1 MSLHEIHKKE
11 PTVATPSVYNLVAA
25 PDMWDRK
32 FRFHVSTHISIGNLG
47 NRWDAIINNLLKK
60 RSVTGLIYADK
71 GYGKTSTG
79 ISLWEAAEAKQIVTV
94 PPFVWGSLA
103 DMLTATHA
111 WVCYRLQDTRPELI
125 PDIEQKHREIVEVDE
140 ETLAQRLVQENS
152 LSYDQARNTIN
163 HLRKAGRLLEVM
175 SPHQL
180 LDYLRFTTQILLKS
194 GYNGLLMLPDE
205 FELFKTNPDISQNY
219 QNLKD
224 FIFGLYEEENFPIGC
239 VAFTYNRT
247 FADIELRA
255 SHILDRFNKPEGSQ
269 INLEQLYGQTDF
281 AKYLWEKLSGTL
293 QLSPSERNAID
304 TDVLEALGQFLRHP
318 RSRELMS
325 GPRSVV
331 RTFNRAAQ
339 RYIESSRPYS
349 IFDFCDDYLSGNIS
363 YGSQES
369 ETASAYN
376 QIIGL
381 PIVRNTT
388 DGDKIVKLLC
398 VHPEG
403 IPSECFQKYGIPE
416 QAKDVVIQEL
426 LGDHVNIKVT
436 GPALKIYRDDLLG
449 VDELNEIL
457 KMLRGTF
464 SPADKEFHR
473 AAVRA
478 FSRHILSEILTKK
491 TGASLGWV
499 ITETN
504 GNFGFHCRLDAKGTV
519 LSDYPDR
526 TLTIDVATEIL
537 SNFPT
542 SDSQFRTQ
550 FTLDT
555 TNHVDNACCIT
566 AKSLDFRFNVQQ
578 PIDAQR
584 VPEDIGKL
592 GELFLPEF
600 ITPLLLLSI
609 LDFFDDDSIV
619 SMVESA
625 KQEAEVGFLKERI
638 RNELIH
644 YFFSPE
650 IKAEA
655 HFDPVELFTD
665 FQSVTAGKDFV
676 ENVLRILIPK
686 QFPDYSAV
694 ATAAQ
699 WKRYLD
705 AYKLALSNIPTLA
718 IRRGIE
724 PMAMVNSDVPGHFG
738 LSSISAFRN
747 FNNVVGRE
755 LLRFE
760 DRTGRQVEVTSKQEQ
775 VNVLFTLHRFEK
787 RLVEQLEASSTT
799 IIVDGEVVNAI
810 TLPFVHEYAAKLGYA
825 KDEINE
831 LVDILNTRGII
842 KTKSEIGMEHLYI
855 ADVSINFSELEAK
868 LSNIEDVIKLAE
880 SKGFDYQYEVL
891 TSVRNLIQTGGIEND
906 EVQKEELRQKLN
918 STERNFEQYCRN
930 MIITEQNCLEQ
941 QITELERLRLPV
953 PTVLEQQTD
962 YPPVDFSQ
970 ILFDDIQ
977 NHVKRAY
984 VSLSDEITKI
994 QSKVRD
1000 MVDREVETYESD
1012 QTLFKAIETADR
1024 LKSERIKVDTQIKNL
1039 SKRQNDTEELFQLF
1053 DPWRQLARQCHND
1066 KRSMENSRE
1075 DMEVGNLID
1084 RLNDVVGEIRQHL
1097 SEKRQNLK
1105 DILSNS
1111 EHFKLKID
1119 SINSEFGTYEKGKE
1133 NEFIKYQDNLE
1144 NLLRKLLEKPHIG
1157 VSWNPADQDGC
1168 YRDTR
1173 QKVVEKLLREVI
1185 GEARRQIDSLNR
1197 DLRQPIDI
1205 LAVPGELKDESVALR
1220 QDLQTCD
1227 KKFLAVRS
1235 ELTIEQVDTELG
1247 NWVSTLISLGEDG
1260 RAYLKR
1266 WEKINEDMQRFRSA
1280 LSQTAQRLHD
1290 AVNPLIED
1298 GTFPSARAI
1307 VECLEELYELRSNV

>member
-1 MSLHEIHKKE
+1 MSLQEIRHKE
-11 PTVATPSVYNLVAA
+11 PTVATPSAHDLAAA
-25 PDMWDRK
+25 PEVWESK
-32 FRFHVSTHISIGNLG
+32 FKFHVATYVSVGNLEA
-47 NRWDAIINNLLKK
+47 RWNAIIDNLLKN
-60 RSVTGLIYADK
+60 RSATGLLYADK

-79 ISLWEAAEAKQIVTV
+79 AALWQAAEAKQIVTV

-111 WVCYRLQDTRPELI
+111 WICYRLQDTRPELI
-125 PDIEQKHREIVEVDE
+125 PDVEQKHREIVEVDE
-140 ETLAQRLVQENS
+140 ETLAQRLVREEG
-152 LSYDQARNTIN
+152 LSYDEARNVITR
-163 HLRKAGRLLEVM
+163 LKREGRLLDAL
-175 SPHQL
+175 SPDQL
-180 LDYLRFTTQILLKS
+180 LDYLRFATQILLES
-194 GYNGLLMLPDE
+194 GYKGLLMLPDE
-205 FELFKTNPDISQNY
+205 FELFQTNPDISQNY

-224 FIFGLYEEENFPIGC
+224 FIFGLYGKENLPIGC
-239 VAFTYNRT
+239 IAFTYNRT
-247 FADIELRA
+247 FADIEFRA
-255 SHILDRFNKPEGSQ
+255 NHILDRFNKPEGSL
-269 INLEQLYGQTDF
+269 INLEQLYGQEDF
-281 AKYLWEKLSGTL
+281 AKYLWKKLALTR
-293 QLSPSERNAID
+293 QLSPSECNAVD

-325 GPRSVV
+325 GPRSIV

-339 RYIESSRPYS
+339 HYLESNRPYS

-376 QIIGL
+376 QIVGSS
-381 PIVRNTT
+381 VVQDTT

-403 IPSECFQKYGIPE
+403 IPYELFQKHGVSE
-416 QAKDVVIQEL
+416 QARDIVIQEL
-426 LGDHVNIKVT
+426 LGEHVNIKVT
-436 GPALKIYRDDLLG
+436 GPTLKVYRDDLLG

-457 KMLRGTF
+457 KMLRGSF
-464 SPADKEFHR
+464 SPMDKEFHR

-478 FSRHILSEILTKK
+478 FRKHILPEIFTKK
-491 TGASLGWV
+491 IGTGPGW
-499 ITETN
+499 THDETD
-504 GNFGFHCRLDAKGTV
+504 GNFGFHRRLDAKGTI
-519 LSDYPDR
+519 LSEYPDR
-526 TLTIDVATEIL
+526 TLTVDVATEIL
-537 SNFPT
+537 SNFPPF
-542 SDSQFRTQ
+542 DSQFRTQ

-555 TNHVDNACCIT
+555 TNQVNNACCIT
-566 AKSLDFRFNVQQ
+566 ANSLDFRFNVQQ

-584 VPEDIGKL
+584 VPVDIGKL
-592 GELFLPEF
+592 GELFLPES

-609 LDFFDDDSIV
+609 LDFFDDDPII
-619 SMVESA
+619 SMVEA
-625 KQEAEVGFLKERI
+625 ALQEAEVGFLKDRI
-638 RNELIH
+638 RNELIR

-650 IKAEA
+650 IKTEA
-655 HFDPVELFTD
+655 DFDPVELSTD
-665 FQSVTAGKDFV
+665 FQSVTAGKGFV

-705 AYKLALSNIPTLA
+705 AYKLALNKIPTLA

-724 PMAMVNSDVPGHFG
+724 PMSIANPDVPGHFG

-760 DRTGRQVEVTSKQEQ
+760 DSTGRQVEVTSKQEQ
-775 VNVLFTLHRFEK
+775 VNVFFTLHRFEK
-787 RLVEQLEASSTT
+787 RLIEQIETRSTT
-799 IIVDGEVVNAI
+799 IIVDGKVVNAI
-810 TLPFVHEYAAKLGYA
+810 TLPFVHEHAAELGYA

-831 LVDILNTRGII
+831 LVNILNARGII
-842 KTKSEIGMEHLYI
+842 ETKNEIGMEHLYI

-868 LSNIEDVIKLAE
+868 LSNIENVIKLAE

-891 TSVRNLIQTGGIEND
+891 SSARNLIQTVGIEND
-906 EVQKEELRQKLN
+906 EVQKDELRQKLN
-918 STERNFEQYCRN
+918 STENNFEQYCRN
-930 MIITEQNCLEQ
+930 MIITEQNRLEQ
-941 QITELERLRLPV
+941 QINELETLRLTV
-953 PTVLEQQTD
+953 PKVLEQQTD

-1000 MVDREVETYESD
+1000 MVDREVETYQSD
-1012 QTLFKAIETADR
+1012 QTLVKAIGTADR
-1024 LKSERIKVDTQIKNL
+1024 LKSERIKVDIQIKNL
-1039 SKRQNDTEELFQLF
+1039 SKRQDDTEELFQLF
-1053 DPWRQLARQCHND
+1053 DPWRHLARQCHND
-1066 KRSMENSRE
+1066 KRLMENSRE

-1084 RLNDVVGEIRQHL
+1084 RLNVVVGEIRQHL
-1097 SEKRQNLK
+1097 SDKRQSPK

-1111 EHFKLKID
+1111 EHFKLQID

-1185 GEARRQIDSLNR
+1185 DEARHQIDSLNR

-1205 LAVPGELKDESVALR
+1205 LAVPDELKDKSVALR

-1247 NWVSTLISLGEDG
+1247 NWVSTLISLREDG
-1260 RAYLKR
+1260 RTYLKR

-1307 VECLEELYELRSNV
+1307 VECLEELYELRSNI